1 MVQAVDLTTHLRPA
15 RLLERPDA
23 EEPPEH
29 AFMQRVEFEI
39 SRLAHEF
46 EELLRRDVEERP
58 DCGAGGKRQSRMHAD
73 AVPSLLTDG
82 DLTVGR
88 TQPKALGSEGLV
100 LGIRTDA
107 RQVRA

>member
-1 MVQAVDLTTHLRPA
+1 
-15 RLLERPDA
+15 
-23 EEPPEH
+23 
-29 AFMQRVEFEI
+29 
-39 SRLAHEF
+39 
-46 EELLRRDVEERP
+46 
-58 DCGAGGKRQSRMHAD
+58 MHAD

-107 RQVRA
+107 RQVQILQFLAHEASRFSGESPKSFSGFLRLNLYAFAARLLMLFLKLQLEDFDRAPEQ